1 MKIKTAFWI
10 GLFVLFFHSPISA
23 NEQLPLNLPKT
34 TAHITKS
41 SELESCKARFSEW
54 VRQDNMPNRLSFPT
68 RTGFVLLRKEDI
80 VYMEIDSKSSNLI
93 LSFRKNGATDK
104 IACTMSLSKALEHL
118 SDFPFLKVSRSAI
131 VNINEVSAYEG
142 TRRDA
147 CLVMSD
153 DSKVKVS
160 RSMTGVLHDWIS
172 GLCS

>member
-1 MKIKTAFWI
+1 MKIKIAFWI
-10 GLFVLFFHSPISA
+10 SLFVFFLNSPISA
-23 NEQLPLNLPKT
+23 NEHLPLQPPTTTTQVIKT
-34 TAHITKS
+34 
-41 SELESCKARFSEW
+41 SELESCKTRFAEW
-54 VRQDNMPNRLSFPT
+54 VRQENMPNRLSFPT

-80 VYMEIDSKSSNLI
+80 VYMEIDSKTSNLI
-93 LSFRKNGATDK
+93 LFFKKNGVTNK
-104 IACTMSLSKALEHL
+104 IASTTSLTKALENL
-118 SDFPFLKVSRSAI
+118 RDFPFLKVSRSAI

-172 GLCS
+172 GLC

>member
-1 MKIKTAFWI
+1 MKLITTFWI
-10 GLFVLFFHSPISA
+10 SLFLLFFNSPISA
-23 NEQLPLNLPKT
+23 NEHLPLNPHT
-34 TAHITKS
+34 TTTQITQS

-80 VYMEIDSKSSNLI
+80 VYLEIDSKTSNLI
-93 LSFRKNGATDK
+93 LSFKKNGVTNK
-104 IACTMSLSKALEHL
+104 IACTMSLNKALENL
-118 SDFPFLKVSRSAI
+118 PDFPFLKVSRSAI
-131 VNINEVSAYEG
+131 VNTNEISAYEG

-153 DSKVKVS
+153 DSKVKIS

-172 GLCS
+172 GMS